1 MKVQSAELVVV
12 TWLYNPAQCLAMG
25 ITKVSGSTVP
35 QAVTKG
41 RAEGGNPTP
50 QPCIAFGQ

>member
-1 MKVQSAELVVV
+1 MKVQSAELAVV

-35 QAVTKG
+35 QAVVKG
-41 RAEGGNPTP
+41 RAESGNPAP
-50 QPCIAFGQ
+50 

>member
-12 TWLYNPAQCLAMG
+12 TWHYNLQCLVMG
-25 ITKVSGSTVP
+25 ITKASGPTLP
-35 QAVTKG
+35 QAVIKG

-50 QPCIAFGQ
+50 